1 LRAVCRDGLRSCH
14 GVILVSVYQQWLNAK
29 AIEEAAIKT
38 RRDLEDAIAFELA
51 LPANLDGT
59 SNHDRDGFAVKVVG
73 RINRKIDSDKLQSLA
88 AEHGLADHLPS
99 LFRWKPEINATAW
112 KAAAATITEP
122 LLDAITSTP
131 GRPSFTI
138 TKKDI

>member
-1 LRAVCRDGLRSCH
+1 MTVP
-14 GVILVSVYQQWLNAK
+14 IYQQWLNAK

-38 RRDLEDAIAFELA
+38 RRDLEDAMSFELA

-59 SNHDRDGFAVKVVG
+59 SNFDCDGYAVKIVG
-73 RINRKIDSDKLQSLA
+73 RINRKIDSDKLQALA

-112 KAAAATITEP
+112 KAAAATITQP

-131 GRPSFTI
+131 GRPTFNIS
-138 TKKDI
+138 KKEI

>member
-1 LRAVCRDGLRSCH
+1 MTVP
-14 GVILVSVYQQWLNAK
+14 IYQQWLNAK

-38 RRDLEDAIAFELA
+38 RRDLEDAMAVELA

-59 SNHDRDGFAVKVVG
+59 SNFDCDGYAVKIVG
-73 RINRKIDSDKLQSLA
+73 RINRKIDSDKLQALA

-131 GRPSFTI
+131 GRPTFNIS
-138 TKKDI
+138 KKD